1 MEAQEIIGQIFS
13 FIAMA
18 LTCLSYQFNSKRK
31 LLIVQS
37 LSTLSICISYF
48 FLGASVG
55 MVLNVV
61 CLVRNF
67 IFYFQKEGS
76 RYQLIAGILL
86 AVAIAACGALSWEG
100 PISLLMIFA
109 LAINTVVLSFGRVQP
124 LRKSIFLTSTMVLLY
139 NVFVFS
145 MGGILNECVAIGSA
159 AVGLIRFARAKNAE
173 N

>member
-1 MEAQEIIGQIFS
+1 METQEIIGQIFS
-13 FIAMA
+13 FVAMA
-18 LTCLSYQFNSKRK
+18 LTCLSYQFNSKSK

-61 CLVRNF
+61 CLVRNI

-76 RYQLIAGILL
+76 RYQLIAGVVL
-86 AVAIAACGALSWEG
+86 AVAIAVCGALSWQG

-109 LAINTVVLSFGRVQP
+109 LAINTVVLSFGKPQL
-124 LRKSIFLTSTMVLLY
+124 LRKSIFVTSTMVLLY

-145 MGGILNECVAIGSA
+145 IGGILNECVAIGSA
-159 AVGLIRFARAKNAE
+159 TVGLIRFMNRKKAE
-173 N
+173 

>member
-1 MEAQEIIGQIFS
+1 METQEIIGQIFS
-13 FIAMA
+13 FVAMA

-61 CLVRNF
+61 CLARNI

-76 RYQLIAGILL
+76 RYQLLAGILL
-86 AVAIAACGALSWEG
+86 AIAMGVCGALSWQG
-100 PISLLMIFA
+100 PISLLMILA
-109 LAINTVVLSFGRVQP
+109 LAINTVVLSFGKPQL
-124 LRKSIFLTSTMVLLY
+124 LRQSIFLTSTMVLIY

-159 AVGLIRFARAKNAE
+159 TVGMIRFAKAKNSK
-173 N
+173 

>member
-1 MEAQEIIGQIFS
+1 METQEIIGQIFS
-13 FIAMA
+13 FVAMA

-61 CLVRNF
+61 CLARNI

-76 RYQLIAGILL
+76 RYQLLAGILL
-86 AVAIAACGALSWEG
+86 AIAMGVCGALSWQG
-100 PISLLMIFA
+100 PISLLMILA
-109 LAINTVVLSFGRVQP
+109 LAINTVVLSFGKPQL
-124 LRKSIFLTSTMVLLY
+124 LRQSIFLTSTMVLIY

-159 AVGLIRFARAKNAE
+159 TVGLIRFAKKKKAE
-173 N
+173 